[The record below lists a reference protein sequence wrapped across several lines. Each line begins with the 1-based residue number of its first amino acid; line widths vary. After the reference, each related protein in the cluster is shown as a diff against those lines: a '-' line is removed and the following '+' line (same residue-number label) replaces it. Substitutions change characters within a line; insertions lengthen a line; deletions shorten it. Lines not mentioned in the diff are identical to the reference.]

1 MERFEEFDS
10 SFQPKSHIL
19 ELTDGERTSGIAL
32 KKGTAKVRM
41 RDNKGRD
48 VVVMLQEALYVPS
61 FSQDIFSVKAATA
74 QGATVIFKE
83 GQNRLIHKNGT
94 TFDINTQ
101 DRMFY
106 LSTRES
112 ETDQCSVCYDVQTW
126 HKILGHCNYDD
137 VLKLE
142 SVTEG
147 MKIKGKDEKSNL
159 KCEVCIQGKF
169 AQSRNT
175 EPDEKAKG
183 VLELVHTDLAGPVEP
198 AGKDGFRFALAFTDD
213 YSGAIF
219 TYFLKAKSD
228 PVKATER
235 FIADVAP
242 YGKIKCIR
250 SDNGTEFTS
259 SAFQALLCQ
268 NAIRHETSAPWSP
281 HQNGT
286 AERAWR
292 TLFEMARCILIES
305 KLPKQ
310 LWPYAVQTAATIRNR
325 CYNRRLGQTPYYVL
339 TGKKPDLSK
348 MRVFGSECFAYKYDK
363 KKLDTRCEKG
373 VFVGYDKNSPAFLV
387 FYR

>member
-1 MERFEEFDS
+1 M
-10 SFQPKSHIL
+10 
-19 ELTDGERTSGIAL
+19 
-32 KKGTAKVRM
+32 
-41 RDNKGRD
+41 
-48 VVVMLQEALYVPS
+48 
-61 FSQDIFSVKAATA
+61 
-74 QGATVIFKE
+74 
-83 GQNRLIHKNGT
+83 
-94 TFDINTQ
+94 
-101 DRMFY
+101 
-106 LSTRES
+106 
-112 ETDQCSVCYDVQTW
+112 
-126 HKILGHCNYDD
+126 
-137 VLKLE
+137 
-142 SVTEG
+142 
-147 MKIKGKDEKSNL
+147 
-159 KCEVCIQGKF
+159 CIEGKF

-259 SAFQALLCQ
+259 SAFQSLLCQ

-348 MRVFGSECFAYKYDK
+348 MSVWLRMFC
-363 KKLDTRCEKG
+363 LQI
-373 VFVGYDKNSPAFLV
+373 
-387 FYR
+387 